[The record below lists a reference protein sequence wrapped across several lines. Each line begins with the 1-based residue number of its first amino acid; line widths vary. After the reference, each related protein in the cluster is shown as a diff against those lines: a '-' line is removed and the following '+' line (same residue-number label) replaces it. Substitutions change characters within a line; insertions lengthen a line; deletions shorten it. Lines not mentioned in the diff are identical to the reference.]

1 MIAVVAL
8 VLAQAQA
15 PSTAFGASRPPE
27 CGDPSG
33 GRTNNL
39 WESAKEPQLRRWCDL
54 VAMGTAK
61 LVGQGT
67 LAKDVLDV
75 ADEAEKLR
83 PGRPAPSVLR
93 GRALLRLGREKEALA
108 ALEQARSRDERA
120 LDDPVTLLAW
130 ARANA
135 RTGHADAATRA
146 YRAALPRASALSA
159 QERSAASFEAGLAVM
174 AQGQAQVDDAVAMF
188 RQARRDA
195 QDAMQVA
202 SVVALALALDRAGQ
216 REEAR
221 AVLGERVRSDVRPL
235 LADPRVT
242 TALADAGA
250 TAEAPALAA
259 MALEAAGD
267 AAAARDAWRQYLEG
281 AGGRGPWAEHA
292 RSHDAGGGKGVK
304 PASKPAAGDARRAR

>member
-1 MIAVVAL
+1 MA
-8 VLAQAQA
+8 
-15 PSTAFGASRPPE
+15 SGGYGASRPVE
-27 CGDPSG
+27 CGDVG
-33 GRTNNL
+33 GATRTNNL
-39 WESAKEPQLRRWCDL
+39 WESAKEPQLRRYCDL

-67 LAKDVLDV
+67 LAREVLDV

-83 PGRPAPSVLR
+83 PGRAAPSVLR
-93 GRALLRLGREKEALA
+93 GRALLRLGRDKDARA
-108 ALEQARSRDERA
+108 ALEQAKTRDERA
-120 LDDPVTLLAW
+120 LDDPVALLAW

-135 RTGHADAATRA
+135 RTGQGDVATRA

-174 AQGQAQVDDAVAMF
+174 ALGDKQIDDAVAMF

-216 REEAR
+216 REEAK
-221 AVLGERVRSDVRPL
+221 AVIAERVRSDVRPL

-242 TALADAGA
+242 AALADAGA
-250 TAEAPALAA
+250 AFDAPALAA
-259 MALEAAGD
+259 MALETSGD
-267 AAAARDAWRQYLEG
+267 AGAARESWRKFLDG
-281 AGGRGPWAEHA
+281 PGGKGPWAEHA
-292 RSHDAGGGKGVK
+292 RAHEASGG
-304 PASKPAAGDARRAR
+304 KPAAQPARRPR